1 MRTIGRTSWS
11 ALRGMAVGIYQT
23 YRLGGKAMLA
33 APTILLLA
41 ALPELAQHI
50 LEIRIGMFDSLA
62 DARRLQHSPVRA
74 YFGYAKIAGVWIAV
88 FLIAR
93 FWANGASVRAAFSVP
108 PRVLVK
114 AVAGIVVIVAV
125 GFAVVKLLAIIS
137 PGLAIAASL
146 VSGVIQA
153 MIFLWV
159 IGVWLDEAPI
169 ALKETFA
176 SRAPN
181 ALALLVIFL
190 ASIPVTQGLHIL
202 IHKVVL
208 GQPQIVV
215 WTLMLLDALI
225 VVPLSAALKGSALFV
240 GFRTAA
246 TWRGWGD
253 SFRSKPFAV

>member
-1 MRTIGRTSWS
+1 
-11 ALRGMAVGIYQT
+11 
-23 YRLGGKAMLA
+23 MLV
-33 APTILLLA
+33 APAILLLA

-74 YFGYAKIAGVWIAV
+74 YFGYSKIAGVWAAV

-93 FWANGASVRAAFSVP
+93 FWSNGASVRAAFAVP

-114 AVAGIVVIVAV
+114 AVAGLAAMLAT

-137 PGLAIAASL
+137 PGLGIAASL
-146 VSGVIQA
+146 VSGAIQA

-159 IGVWLDEAPI
+159 IGVWLDDRPITLQEAF
-169 ALKETFA
+169 T

-190 ASIPVTQGLHIL
+190 ASIPVAQGLHIL

-215 WTLMLLDALI
+215 WTLMMFDALV

-240 GFRTAA
+240 GYRTAA

-253 SFRSKPFAV
+253 GLRSKQPTVQPRRRRKK

>member
-1 MRTIGRTSWS
+1 MTRSIGQALWS
-11 ALRGMAVGIYQT
+11 ALRGTTVGIYQS

-33 APTILLLA
+33 APAILLLA

-50 LEIRIGMFDSLA
+50 LEIRIGMFNSLA
-62 DARRLQHSPVRA
+62 DAQRLQHLPVRA
-74 YFGYAKIAGVWIAV
+74 YFGYAKIAGVWAAV

-93 FWANGASVRAAFSVP
+93 FWANGSSVRKAFAVP
-108 PRVLVK
+108 TEALVK
-114 AVAGIVVIVAV
+114 AVAGIAAMLAT

-146 VSGVIQA
+146 LSGAIQA

-159 IGVWLDEAPI
+159 IGVWLDETPI
-169 ALKETFA
+169 ALKEAFT

-181 ALALLVIFL
+181 ALTLLVIFL
-190 ASIPVTQGLHIL
+190 ASIPLTLGLHIL

-215 WTLMLLDALI
+215 WTLMMFDALI
-225 VVPLSAALKGSALFV
+225 VIPFSAALKGSALFI
-240 GFRTAA
+240 GYATAA
-246 TWRGWGD
+246 TWRGWGEG
-253 SFRSKPFAV
+253 FRS